1 MRISLI
7 LSLVIS
13 LLAVAFALVN
23 NETVAVNIGIATVE
37 GSLALVLLATLS
49 IGVLIGILASLPGR
63 LKARKRIRSLER
75 SLTQQKKKPSA
86 GPSEKP
92 SPSESTGGK
101 DT

>member
-23 NETVAVNIGIATVE
+23 NETVAVNIGVATVE

-49 IGVLIGILASLPGR
+49 IGVLVGILASLPGR
-63 LKARKRIRSLER
+63 LKAHKRIRSLER
-75 SLTQQKKKPSA
+75 SLTQQKQQPPP
-86 GPSEKP
+86 G
-92 SPSESTGGK
+92 STGKSSGAEQPDK
-101 DT
+101 TSI